1 MSSTIVETVV
11 KPEKANIAVFTN
23 PAHKLWINEA
33 EPTVE
38 DVQKGTSLKHG
49 EVTIAVKSTGICGLV
64 AT

>member
-1 MSSTIVETVV
+1 MSSTTVETIV
-11 KPEKANIAVFTN
+11 KPSKANIAVFTN

-49 EVTIAVKSTGICGLV
+49 EVTVAVKSTGICGSV
-64 AT
+64 MS